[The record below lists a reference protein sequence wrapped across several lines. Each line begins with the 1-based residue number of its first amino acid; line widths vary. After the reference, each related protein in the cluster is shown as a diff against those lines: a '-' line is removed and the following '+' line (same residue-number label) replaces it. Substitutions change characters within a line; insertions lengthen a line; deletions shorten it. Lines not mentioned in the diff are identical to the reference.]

1 MGKRVVCGRT
11 CRARAH
17 AEGLS
22 PHQPRR
28 LRPAEGKPAD
38 AGQNVGSS
46 SYSCVRER
54 PGRAYIALPSESG
67 LLSHENSMLVERCC
81 LLDKAGAGGNATS
94 GRATTSSTGTHLG
107 ISAYDQPVVREERKS
122 AGKRGEGGRAAM
134 LSGLLERGEKQGS
147 EKEGSQPRTFREK
160 VGTSGTTVVGKKRQ
174 TTVISIC

>member
-1 MGKRVVCGRT
+1 M
-11 CRARAH
+11 
-17 AEGLS
+17 
-22 PHQPRR
+22 
-28 LRPAEGKPAD
+28 KPAD
-38 AGQNVGSS
+38 TGQNVGSG

-54 PGRAYIALPSESG
+54 PGREYIAPLPSEGG

-134 LSGLLERGEKQGS
+134 LSALLERGK
-147 EKEGSQPRTFREK
+147 
-160 VGTSGTTVVGKKRQ
+160 
-174 TTVISIC
+174 IC

>member
-1 MGKRVVCGRT
+1 M
-11 CRARAH
+11 
-17 AEGLS
+17 
-22 PHQPRR
+22 
-28 LRPAEGKPAD
+28 KPAD

-54 PGRAYIALPSESG
+54 PGREYIAPLPSEGG
-67 LLSHENSMLVERCC
+67 LLSHENRMLVERCC

-134 LSGLLERGEKQGS
+134 LSALLERGEKQGS
-147 EKEGSQPRTFREK
+147 ENGGLALFAKKWAKKPQYFGL
-160 VGTSGTTVVGKKRQ
+160 GTAVE
-174 TTVISIC
+174 

>member
-1 MGKRVVCGRT
+1 M
-11 CRARAH
+11 
-17 AEGLS
+17 
-22 PHQPRR
+22 
-28 LRPAEGKPAD
+28 KPAD

-46 SYSCVRER
+46 SYSSRGGTR
-54 PGRAYIALPSESG
+54 GRAYSAPLPSEDG

-134 LSGLLERGEKQGS
+134 LSALLERGEKQGS
-147 EKEGSQPRTFREK
+147 EKEGSHFW
-160 VGTSGTTVVGKKRQ
+160 GKIGQKNDRNPA
-174 TTVISIC
+174 